1 MPSNLDAREV
11 LDELAALDP
20 PPHPTRATV
29 KPLIFEP
36 DEAMQ
41 ACIFQDFHSP
51 HCSLPAIAE
60 RCGTSVEALG
70 IWLARPEVAARL
82 DAIESMYA
90 RRARLQIA
98 DATGNII
105 LAANQVIHNYTKA
118 ESTLFFKDDNLRA
131 HAVLTRKAANAM
143 TASKVLLYLAK
154 HFSTTPPRHNI
165 PNTANNPISSKR
177 AQLAPQPAHNH
188 NPNLNPNLPSP
199 SPKEPRLNLSPLNG
213 FFSSLNLQDPPPPSP
228 AGNARP
234 TAPTRPTAPVPL
246 TPALTTNTHDNQE
259 RAADSPRSPAATHQ
273 NPPAPP
279 PPPTAAKSPQA
290 EGLPSQSRGV
300 QQAQP
305 SDTPG
310 RQASIRPHP
319 EGVHVARADHAPAQ
333 SPCGC
338 AQTTKCNG
346 CTPDAHP
353 HRARDPTPTP

>member
-1 MPSNLDAREV
+1 V

-60 RCGTSVEALG
+60 RCKTSVEALG

-143 TASKVLLYLAK
+143 TASKVLLYLAR
-154 HFSTTPPRHNI
+154 HFSTTPPRHSI

-177 AQLAPQPAHNH
+177 GQLAPQPGHNH
-188 NPNLNPNLPSP
+188 NPHLNPNLPSP

-213 FFSSLNLQDPPPPSP
+213 FFSSLNLQDPPPPNP
-228 AGNARP
+228 TGNARP
-234 TAPTRPTAPVPL
+234 TAPTDTTGPVPL
-246 TPALTTNTHDNQE
+246 APALTT
-259 RAADSPRSPAATHQ
+259 HQ
-273 NPPAPP
+273 TPPAS
-279 PPPTAAKSPQA
+279 PTPQPSAESPQA
-290 EGLPSQSRGV
+290 EGPPAQSRGV
-300 QQAQP
+300 EQAQASAAP
-305 SDTPG
+305 TPG
-310 RQASIRPHP
+310 RQAQIPPHP
-319 EGVHVARADHAPAQ
+319 EGAHGARANPAPAQ

-338 AQTTKCNG
+338 AQSTKCNG

-353 HRARDPTPTP
+353 HRARDPTR